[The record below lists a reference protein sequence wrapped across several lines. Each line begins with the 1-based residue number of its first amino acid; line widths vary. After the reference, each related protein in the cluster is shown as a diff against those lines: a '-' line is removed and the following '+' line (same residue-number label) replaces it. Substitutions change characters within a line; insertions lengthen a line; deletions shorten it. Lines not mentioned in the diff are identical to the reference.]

1 MYSGLMSVCSLT
13 VVARPFDWTLT
24 VLTILM
30 VKAFGPILAGQIDHL
45 LLDRLLLC
53 LLLFS

>member
-1 MYSGLMSVCSLT
+1 MYSDLISVLSLT
-13 VVARPFDWTLT
+13 VVARSYVLTLT
-24 VLTILM
+24 IV
-30 VKAFGPILAGQIDHL
+30 VAKAFDSVLAGQIDHL

>member
-1 MYSGLMSVCSLT
+1 MYSDLISVLSLT
-13 VVARPFDWTLT
+13 VVARSYVLTLT
-24 VLTILM
+24 IV
-30 VKAFGPILAGQIDHL
+30 VAKAFGSVLVGQIDHL